1 MWSKQEK
8 EEWGTPYRGDMSKEG
23 EKKAEETRR
32 IQVLYGGNSKRQAP
46 QESGEGKYMRREVR
60 KIVWM
65 TPKATSLNAPFSSS
79 LKEPSLRIRFFKK
92 NPE

>member
-1 MWSKQEK
+1 
-8 EEWGTPYRGDMSKEG
+8 MSKEEG

-60 KIVWM
+60 KIV
-65 TPKATSLNAPFSSS
+65 
-79 LKEPSLRIRFFKK
+79 
-92 NPE
+92 